1 LLLLRRGAGIA
12 VFLGVVIGGHG
23 SIPDVEALPCGVVAV
38 GLRVRVRLYSGVE
51 ASSPLPC

>member
-1 LLLLRRGAGIA
+1 MLLLRSGAGIA

-38 GLRVRVRLYSGVE
+38 GLKVRVRLYSGVE